1 MAKEIERKFLVKDDS
16 YKYEAVSKKHI
27 IQGYL
32 STEIRATIRVRIV
45 DDYAVLTVKIHCRLY
60 GQTLGGRCLHLSCP
74 GTCSRGDRAVITR
87 RTL

>member
-45 DDYAVLTVKIHCRLY
+45 DDYAVLTVKGKTTVLCVTSGNILSRLMMQKQCLTACR
-60 GQTLGGRCLHLSCP
+60 QEP
-74 GTCSRGDRAVITR
+74 
-87 RTL
+87 